1 MNLTRKLMLA
11 AGAMVLP
18 FAAVITIGAGPASA
32 AKSNPVNGTGNPTC
46 TKIKGTIKFSPPLTN
61 SGTAAETATIA
72 ATATKCKGGTPNPTK
87 VTTKATITGGTSAC
101 SSLATAAPPTLTE
114 TYAPSSLN
122 PSAISGGTESST
134 TSPHIAF
141 TITGETTTGSF
152 ANAGGTSVSAAT
164 KETAAAFSAACG
176 KAGVK
181 ELKITSGNVTNL

>member
-32 AKSNPVNGTGNPTC
+32 MRHAVTGTGNPTC
-46 TKIKGTIKFSPPLTN
+46 TKVKGTIKFSPPLTN
-61 SGTAAETATIA
+61 AGTAAETATIV
-72 ATATKCKGGTPNPTK
+72 ATGSKCKGGTPNPSK
-87 VTTKATITGGTSAC
+87 LTTKATITGGTSAC

-114 TYAPSSLN
+114 TYTPSSIA
-122 PSAISGGTESST
+122 PSAINGGTESSV

-141 TITGETTTGSF
+141 TITGETTTGSY

-181 ELKITSGNVTNL
+181 ELKITSGNVTAL